1 MIRDRSIRDAR
12 NSLTAL
18 IRDAEKGNTVRL
30 TRHGKAVAVLLSE
43 QEYQRLSAQSAHKD
57 PWQFLERWRAER
69 PQGLPGISDT
79 EVDSWRDKSVDDGR
93 SEPWE
98 K

>member
-1 MIRDRSIRDAR
+1 MRDRTIREAR

-18 IRDAEKGNTVRL
+18 IRDAEKGNSVRL
-30 TRHGKAVAVLLSE
+30 TRHGKPVAVLISVR
-43 QEYQRLSAQSAHKD
+43 EYRRLSALSARKD
-57 PWQFLERWRAER
+57 PGQFLERWRAER
-69 PQGLPGISDT
+69 PDNLQGISNA
-79 EVDSWRDKSVDDGR
+79 EVDSWRDKSVDNGR